1 MWLFSK
7 RKKKVITGSPSDKLA
22 RKVAGF
28 GLAIQ
33 KRFANMMNKVFEKMN
48 HRRLKIWLI
57 VFCVTCGGYS
67 VYLLTN
73 AIIGPAANQQSIKID
88 PVKVPKNYDN
98 TGDEILPSDN
108 AVGEETFS
116 KIQTFKKYMDSLRQ
130 AGSKEYDSIL
140 VVRPFLMDTVLM
152 LEQIYYSQKQK

>member
-7 RKKKVITGSPSDKLA
+7 RKQKVITGSPSDKLA
-22 RKVAGF
+22 GKIAGI
-28 GLAIQ
+28 GLAMQ
-33 KRFANMMNKVFEKMN
+33 KQFANTMNKAFEQMN
-48 HRRLKIWLI
+48 HKRLKVWLI
-57 VFCVTCGGYS
+57 IFCVTCGGFS

-73 AIIGPAANQQSIKID
+73 AIISPGHNQRSIKID
-88 PVKVPKNYDN
+88 PVNVPKHYDN
-98 TGDEILPSDN
+98 TAEEILTTDN
-108 AVGEETFS
+108 VVEEETFS

-130 AGSKEYDSIL
+130 MGSKEYDSIL